1 MPLGKIHEK
10 SYNKVAQEY
19 NAKFNKN
26 LKIQTRVLK
35 NFKHLLEKRFPN
47 EKIKILDIGC
57 GVGVDLKVLDDKKY
71 ILKGLDLSKE
81 MIKFAKRNVPNA
93 KFEIGDLKKIKTSE
107 NFHGIIC
114 DAFIHLFKKNEVKSI
129 LNKIKKMLK
138 SRGIIF
144 ISTTKHLF
152 SKEGFFKKED
162 YVKKVKRF
170 RKFWTEEE
178 FSNFIKE
185 NKFKILD
192 VNYEEQPNSTNLWM
206 NYTISLN

>member
-1 MPLGKIHEK
+1 MW
-10 SYNKVAQEY
+10 S
-19 NAKFNKN
+19 
-26 LKIQTRVLK
+26 R
-35 NFKHLLEKRFPN
+35 
-47 EKIKILDIGC
+47 
-57 GVGVDLKVLDDKKY
+57 VDLKVFDDKKY
-71 ILKGLDLSKE
+71 ILNGFDISKE